1 MGKPARYDPNMFEA
15 CLAPA
20 LHAAFARA
28 WRVLTAQQRDPENEP
43 GSIILQ
49 RRIASTIIAA
59 AARGVTD
66 PALLAK
72 MAIDRCGSMPALR
85 LAS

>member
-1 MGKPARYDPNMFEA
+1 MAKPARYDPNMFEA
-15 CLAPA
+15 CYAPG
-20 LHAAFARA
+20 LHEAFARA

-43 GSIILQ
+43 GSIGLQ

-66 PALLAK
+66 PTRLAK
-72 MAIDRCGSMPALR
+72 TAIERCGSMV
-85 LAS
+85 S